1 MRAFS
6 PHPPLEHLLF
16 HVFPLVFV
24 NNYFTFFGRRRW
36 KEFKRCRIAIVY
48 CGNKTETQGTTIM
61 YERKN
66 NNKYFTFNK
75 SFSISLLGSKS
86 PLHLCLQRKKRVS
99 CQPQEFSPFCTPKFN
114 KFKSKICL
122 NKMKVS

>member
-6 PHPPLEHLLF
+6 PHPPPEHLLF

-48 CGNKTETQGTTIM
+48 CGNKTEKQGTTIM

-75 SFSISLLGSKS
+75 SFPISLLGSKS
-86 PLHLCLQRKKRVS
+86 PLHLRPQQKKKGFLSTPRV
-99 CQPQEFSPFCTPKFN
+99 FPFLYPK
-114 KFKSKICL
+114 IQQI
-122 NKMKVS
+122 